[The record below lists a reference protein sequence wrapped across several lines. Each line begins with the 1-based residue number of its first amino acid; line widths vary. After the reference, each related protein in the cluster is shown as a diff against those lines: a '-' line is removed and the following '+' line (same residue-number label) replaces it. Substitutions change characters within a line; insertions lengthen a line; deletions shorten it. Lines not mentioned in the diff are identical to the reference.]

1 MRRRAVYCVFWWY
14 TAHYMR
20 LTAKFLACH
29 AQARTS
35 VHERTGTSGP
45 KINSD
50 GVSMAH

>member
-1 MRRRAVYCVFWWY
+1 MFWQY

-20 LTAKFLACH
+20 LTAKFLAGH

-35 VHERTGTSGP
+35 VHERVGTSGP

-50 GVSMAH
+50 GILMAH